1 MEPSGDVR
9 GDLDIQLE
17 DPAALEEI
25 ELYSELM
32 IIAGRS
38 AAPLTRDELDRALGV
53 VRRDVG
59 CDVGRDVGRD
69 VTDAGTARRCPTG

>member
-38 AAPLTRDELDRALGV
+38 AAPLTREELDRALGV
-53 VRRDVG
+53 CRDASS
-59 CDVGRDVGRD
+59 D
-69 VTDAGTARRCPTG
+69 VTDAGTARPCPTG